1 MDEQPKPTLVVVVY
15 VMHGQHCAFFV
26 LGSGRTLITGRPVQH
41 AEDLEDVAVAVIAME
56 LVAGAVET
64 EYNASGL
71 FV

>member
-1 MDEQPKPTLVVVVY
+1 
-15 VMHGQHCAFFV
+15 V
-26 LGSGRTLITGRPVQH
+26 LGAGRTLITGRPVQH

-64 EYNASGL
+64 EHNASGL